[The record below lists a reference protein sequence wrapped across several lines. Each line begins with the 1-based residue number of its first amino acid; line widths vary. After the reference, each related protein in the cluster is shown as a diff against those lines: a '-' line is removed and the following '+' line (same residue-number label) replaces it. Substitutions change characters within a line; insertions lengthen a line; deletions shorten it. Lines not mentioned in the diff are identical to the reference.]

1 MSNAT
6 RQLTVIMFTDIV
18 GYTSLMGKNEQMAL
32 ITLKLNRDI
41 HKRIIKKH
49 NGRWLKEM
57 GDGTLSSYQTISDA
71 VYCAGALIHACNKKD
86 IDLRI
91 GIHLG
96 DVVEEDGDIFGDG
109 VNVASRLEQTASPN
123 QVLVSAPIHRDI
135 KNKDRI
141 QSTFIE
147 EKQLKNVDEPV
158 RIYSV
163 EVTVCISLIPCQ

>member
-18 GYTSLMGKNEQMAL
+18 GFTSLMGSDEHKAMSV
-32 ITLKLNRDI
+32 LKTNRDI

-49 NGRWLKEM
+49 SGKWLKEM
-57 GDGTLSSYQTISDA
+57 GDGTLASFHAVSDA
-71 VYCAGALIHACNKKD
+71 VYCAGELIVACNEKS

-109 VNVASRLEQTASPN
+109 VNIASRLEQTASPN

-135 KNKDRI
+135 KNKDRTNI
-141 QSTFIE
+141 Q
-147 EKQLKNVDEPV
+147 
-158 RIYSV
+158 
-163 EVTVCISLIPCQ
+163 